1 MTPALER
8 PRIDVPLA
16 TGIRVIDSLLTC
28 GKGQRLGIFSGS
40 GVGKSTLLGQMAKTS
55 SADVNVIILVGE
67 RGREVREFLE
77 RDLGEEGLRRSVV
90 VVATSDEPALIRLKA
105 AFLGTAIAE
114 YFRDTRRDVL
124 LMMDSVT
131 RVALAQREIGL
142 ASGEPPATRGYPP
155 SVFALLPKLLERSG
169 RTVSGSITGFYNVLV
184 EADDANEPIS
194 DTVRGTLDGHIMLSR
209 KLAHQAHWPAIDP
222 LASISRSM
230 NDIVSREHRAAADSI
245 KQLLAAYQQSEDLI
259 TIGAYQMGSNQLVD
273 QAIKLREPIDA
284 FLPRPPPSGLRSR
297 RPSAD
302 LMKLARL
309 RAGLTHVRRSL
320 ALRCQDRAAPSCRP
334 SGHIRRPMPKPQPRR
349 EVNRERFRFPAA
361 IAARISTASPRSL
374 PPTPGA
380 SAGRRGESVGGE
392 ADRSGFARA
401 SICRDSRVESARA
414 SRGRR
419 GHLSPVSQRT
429 NLAASATDRGKTPPG
444 RAAVAALPRC
454 THQGRYGGQS
464 SGAAGRTA
472 AQEFAYHAERHNQ
485 FEREDAWMARR
496 LQEAAR

>member
-1 MTPALER
+1 MLSIVEQVKHLLPFGLSGTITRIVGLTVSVAGFPAPLRAVCRIHREQGEAIDGSVVGFHGDETLLLAYGELEGVRRGNRVTLLQSVPGARVGDRLLGRVLDGRGRFLDRLPPPARPHRVPLFGQMTPALER
-8 PRIDVPLA
+8 PRIDIPLA

-230 NDIVSREHRAAADSI
+230 NDIISREHRAAADSI

-284 FLPRPPPSGLRSR
+284 FLRQASTERVSIDG
-297 RPSAD
+297 AVAE

-309 RAGLTHVRRSL
+309 RAGLTQSEDRS
-320 ALRCQDRAAPSCRP
+320 AQTAKTA
-334 SGHIRRPMPKPQPRR
+334 PRR
-349 EVNRERFRFPAA
+349 VVGRPANPPA
-361 IAARISTASPRSL
+361 NVQAAT
-374 PPTPGA
+374 
-380 SAGRRGESVGGE
+380 GGK
-392 ADRSGFARA
+392 S
-401 SICRDSRVESARA
+401 
-414 SRGRR
+414 
-419 GHLSPVSQRT
+419 
-429 NLAASATDRGKTPPG
+429 
-444 RAAVAALPRC
+444 
-454 THQGRYGGQS
+454 
-464 SGAAGRTA
+464 
-472 AQEFAYHAERHNQ
+472 
-485 FEREDAWMARR
+485 
-496 LQEAAR
+496 

>member
-1 MTPALER
+1 MLSVVEQVKHLLPFGLSGTITRIVGLTVSVAGFPAPLGAVCRIHREQGHSIDGSVVGFHGDETLLLAYGELEGVRRGNRVTLLQSVPGARVGDRLLGRVLDGRGRFLDRLPPPARPHRVPLFGQMTPALDR

-16 TGIRVIDSLLTC
+16 TGVRVIDSLLTC

-77 RDLGEEGLRRSVV
+77 RDLGVEGLRRSVV
-90 VVATSDEPALIRLKA
+90 VVATSDEPALIRLKS

-114 YFRDTRRDVL
+114 YFRDTGRDVL

-273 QAIKLREPIDA
+273 QAIKLRDPIDA
-284 FLPRPPPSGLRSR
+284 FLRQASTERVTIEAAVG
-297 RPSAD
+297 D
-302 LMKLARL
+302 LMRLARM
-309 RAGLTHVRRSL
+309 RAGLTLSEDRS
-320 ALRCQDRAAPSCRP
+320 P
-334 SGHIRRPMPKPQPRR
+334 
-349 EVNRERFRFPAA
+349 PAA
-361 IAARISTASPRSL
+361 KNAQRRVVSRPATQPANVQAATAS
-374 PPTPGA
+374 
-380 SAGRRGESVGGE
+380 GGK
-392 ADRSGFARA
+392 S
-401 SICRDSRVESARA
+401 
-414 SRGRR
+414 
-419 GHLSPVSQRT
+419 
-429 NLAASATDRGKTPPG
+429 
-444 RAAVAALPRC
+444 
-454 THQGRYGGQS
+454 
-464 SGAAGRTA
+464 
-472 AQEFAYHAERHNQ
+472 
-485 FEREDAWMARR
+485 
-496 LQEAAR
+496 

>member
-1 MTPALER
+1 MLSVVDQVKHLLPFGLSGTITRIVGLTVSVAGFPAPLGAVCRILREQGQPIDASVVGFQGDETLLLAYGDLEGVRRGNRVLLRQSVPGARVGERLLGRVLDGRGRFLDRLPPAARPHRIPLFGTLTPPLDR
-8 PRIDVPLA
+8 PRIDAPLA

-55 SADVNVIILVGE
+55 SADVNVIVLVGE

-77 RDLGEEGLRRSVV
+77 RDLGSEGLRRSVV

-114 YFRDTRRDVL
+114 YFRDTHRDVL

-169 RTVSGSITGFYNVLV
+169 RTVSGSITGFYSVLV
-184 EADDANEPIS
+184 EADDTNEPIS

-273 QAIKLREPIDA
+273 QAIKLRDPIDA
-284 FLPRPPPSGLRSR
+284 FLRQTSTDRVTLDV
-297 RPSAD
+297 AVNE

-309 RAGLTHVRRSL
+309 RAGLVHEAASVQSAPKTPQRRVIG
-320 ALRCQDRAAPSCRP
+320 RPAAPGAAAP
-334 SGHIRRPMPKPQPRR
+334 NAQP
-349 EVNRERFRFPAA
+349 
-361 IAARISTASPRSL
+361 
-374 PPTPGA
+374 
-380 SAGRRGESVGGE
+380 
-392 ADRSGFARA
+392 
-401 SICRDSRVESARA
+401 
-414 SRGRR
+414 
-419 GHLSPVSQRT
+419 
-429 NLAASATDRGKTPPG
+429 
-444 RAAVAALPRC
+444 AAVA
-454 THQGRYGGQS
+454 GGKS
-464 SGAAGRTA
+464 
-472 AQEFAYHAERHNQ
+472 
-485 FEREDAWMARR
+485 
-496 LQEAAR
+496 

>member
-1 MTPALER
+1 MLTVVEQVKHLLPFGLSGTVSRIVGLTVSVAGFPAPLGAICRIHREQGTAIDASVVGFHGDDTLLLAYGDLEGVRRGNRVTLRQSVPGVRVGDRLLGRVLDGRGRFLDSLPPAALPHRIPLFGQQTPALQR
-8 PRIDVPLA
+8 PRINSPLA
-16 TGIRVIDSLLTC
+16 TGIRVIDALLSC

-77 RDLGEEGLRRSVV
+77 RDLGDEGLRRSVV
-90 VVATSDEPALIRLKA
+90 VVATSDEPALMRLRA

-169 RTVSGSITGFYNVLV
+169 RSVSGSITGFYNVLV

-230 NDIVSREHRAAADSI
+230 NDIVTREHRAAADSL

-273 QAIKLREPIDA
+273 QAIKLRDPIDA
-284 FLPRPPPSGLRSR
+284 FLRQASTERVGFE
-297 RPSAD
+297 SAVGD

-309 RAGLTHVRRSL
+309 RSGLAHVEDRSSS
-320 ALRCQDRAAPSCRP
+320 AAKGPQ
-334 SGHIRRPMPKPQPRR
+334 RRPVVRSGATPTTL
-349 EVNRERFRFPAA
+349 PAG
-361 IAARISTASPRSL
+361 SP
-374 PPTPGA
+374 PGA
-380 SAGRRGESVGGE
+380 KS
-392 ADRSGFARA
+392 
-401 SICRDSRVESARA
+401 
-414 SRGRR
+414 
-419 GHLSPVSQRT
+419 
-429 NLAASATDRGKTPPG
+429 
-444 RAAVAALPRC
+444 
-454 THQGRYGGQS
+454 
-464 SGAAGRTA
+464 
-472 AQEFAYHAERHNQ
+472 
-485 FEREDAWMARR
+485 
-496 LQEAAR
+496 

>member
-1 MTPALER
+1 MLSVVDQVKHLLPFGLSGTITRIVGLTVSVAGFPAPLGGVCRIHREQGQPIDASVVGFHGDETLLLAYGDLEGVRRGNRVSLRQSVPGARVGERLLGRVLDGRGRFLDQLPPAARPHRVPLYGQLTPPLER
-8 PRIDVPLA
+8 PRIDAPLA

-55 SADVNVIILVGE
+55 SADVNVIVLVGE

-77 RDLGEEGLRRSVV
+77 RDLGPEGLRRSVV

-169 RTVSGSITGFYNVLV
+169 RTVSGSITAFYSVLV
-184 EADDANEPIS
+184 EADDTNEPIS

-230 NDIVSREHRAAADSI
+230 NDIVSSEHRAAADSI

-273 QAIKLREPIDA
+273 QAIKLRDPIDA
-284 FLPRPPPSGLRSR
+284 FLKQASTERATIDVAVSE
-297 RPSAD
+297 
-302 LMKLARL
+302 LMKLAGL
-309 RAGLTHVRRSL
+309 RARLMQDAAAQSAPKNPARRVIGRP
-320 ALRCQDRAAPSCRP
+320 ATAPA
-334 SGHIRRPMPKPQPRR
+334 QP
-349 EVNRERFRFPAA
+349 
-361 IAARISTASPRSL
+361 
-374 PPTPGA
+374 
-380 SAGRRGESVGGE
+380 
-392 ADRSGFARA
+392 
-401 SICRDSRVESARA
+401 
-414 SRGRR
+414 
-419 GHLSPVSQRT
+419 
-429 NLAASATDRGKTPPG
+429 
-444 RAAVAALPRC
+444 AAVA
-454 THQGRYGGQS
+454 GGKP
-464 SGAAGRTA
+464 
-472 AQEFAYHAERHNQ
+472 
-485 FEREDAWMARR
+485 
-496 LQEAAR
+496 

>member
-1 MTPALER
+1 MLSVVDQVKHLLPFGLSGTITRIVGLTVSVAGFPAPLGAVCRILREQGQPIDASVVGFQGDETLLLAYGDLEGVRRGNRVLLRQSVPGARVGERLLGRVLDGRGRFLDRLPPAARPHRIPLFGTLTPPLDR
-8 PRIDVPLA
+8 PRIDAPLA

-55 SADVNVIILVGE
+55 SADVNVIVLVGE

-77 RDLGEEGLRRSVV
+77 RDLGSEGLRRSVV

-114 YFRDTRRDVL
+114 YFRDTHRDVL

-169 RTVSGSITGFYNVLV
+169 RTVSGSITGFYSVLV

-273 QAIKLREPIDA
+273 QAIKLRDPIDA
-284 FLPRPPPSGLRSR
+284 FLKQASTDRVTLDV
-297 RPSAD
+297 AVNE

-309 RAGLTHVRRSL
+309 RAGLVHEAASVQSAPKTPQRRVIG
-320 ALRCQDRAAPSCRP
+320 RPAAPGAAAP
-334 SGHIRRPMPKPQPRR
+334 NAQP
-349 EVNRERFRFPAA
+349 
-361 IAARISTASPRSL
+361 
-374 PPTPGA
+374 
-380 SAGRRGESVGGE
+380 
-392 ADRSGFARA
+392 
-401 SICRDSRVESARA
+401 
-414 SRGRR
+414 
-419 GHLSPVSQRT
+419 
-429 NLAASATDRGKTPPG
+429 
-444 RAAVAALPRC
+444 AAVA
-454 THQGRYGGQS
+454 GGKS
-464 SGAAGRTA
+464 
-472 AQEFAYHAERHNQ
+472 
-485 FEREDAWMARR
+485 
-496 LQEAAR
+496 